1 MDILQINLPLETIKL
16 PLTLLS
22 SLLLLCLL
30 LSGVSVS
37 ELYGWSLTS
46 GEGLR
51 EHLGGERGLGARARG
66 GAVLVLQVML
76 VRVVLLLAQHVPPA
90 PVQEAVQDVRGDDVR
105 EGQRRLEAR
114 LQAQRGA
121 GQHGA
126 HGGESRGESRGQ
138 SRGQGEILP
147 LNKLKKTKKHSQKLL
162 FYTDRGARRRQ
173 EQRSSLRVSVRGE
186 VKILRGAGAKRARAV
201 WGGLYMELHHL
212 LLL

>member
-16 PLTLLS
+16 PLTLSS

-147 LNKLKKTKKHSQKLL
+147 LNKLKKNKKTQSKTPVLHRPRSEEE
-162 FYTDRGARRRQ
+162 TGAE
-173 EQRSSLRVSVRGE
+173 EQLACLS
-186 VKILRGAGAKRARAV
+186 KR
-201 WGGLYMELHHL
+201 
-212 LLL
+212 

>member
-1 MDILQINLPLETIKL
+1 MDILKNNLPLETIKL
-16 PLTLLS
+16 PLTLL
-22 SLLLLCLL
+22 LLLLLLSSSLCLL

-147 LNKLKKTKKHSQKLL
+147 LNKLKKTKKNSVKNSCFTPTEEETGAEEQLACLSQ
-162 FYTDRGARRRQ
+162 R
-173 EQRSSLRVSVRGE
+173 
-186 VKILRGAGAKRARAV
+186 
-201 WGGLYMELHHL
+201 
-212 LLL
+212 